1 MQSMNEAKM
10 GRSWLT
16 EAKQD
21 INQWSAS
28 MPKNADNQL
37 IDWQWVTCLDL
48 EHGIGAAQKPRHR
61 PDCRFG
67 RHRYRTFAD
76 SGNNGFMQDSALSA
90 QQLHNLLKKD
100 LTVRDRLESIIA
112 QCNTAFMTDFDR
124 LIASY
129 RLPRALAYANRRL
142 CDEIAMLRRI
152 GVAMGLWT
160 IAEERRE
167 RVTLPVLQPVAGAG
181 NRVNLDDIQDR
192 TSQIVNGR
200 AERRA
205 AEREQKRASDYAMS
219 RANLSGVT
227 SPGGSRV
234 FDYRGP

>member
-1 MQSMNEAKM
+1 MQSMNEAKT

-21 INQWSAS
+21 INQWSGHRCRK
-28 MPKNADNQL
+28 MPTTSLSTGSGSHPSTWNTALEPQQSQDIDLIAVLDAADTAL
-37 IDWQWVTCLDL
+37 LPTPEIT
-48 EHGIGAAQKPRHR
+48 
-61 PDCRFG
+61 
-67 RHRYRTFAD
+67 D
-76 SGNNGFMQDSALSA
+76 SMQDSSLSA

-167 RVTLPVLQPVAGAG
+167 RVTVPVLQPVVGAG
-181 NRVNLDDIQDR
+181 NRVNFDDIQDR
-192 TSQIVNGR
+192 TAQIVNGR

-205 AEREQKRASDYAMS
+205 ARA
-219 RANLSGVT
+219 
-227 SPGGSRV
+227 
-234 FDYRGP
+234 

>member
-1 MQSMNEAKM
+1 MQSMNEAKT

-21 INQWSAS
+21 INQWLAS

-37 IDWQWVTCLDL
+37 IDWQWVASLDL
-48 EHGIGAAQKPRHR
+48 EHGIGAAQSQNI
-61 PDCRFG
+61 DLIAVLNA
-67 RHRYRTFAD
+67 AD
-76 SGNNGFMQDSALSA
+76 TALLPTPETTDSMQDSVLSA

-100 LTVRDRLESIIA
+100 LAVRDRLESIIA

-160 IAEERRE
+160 IAEERRD
-167 RVTLPVLQPVAGAG
+167 G
-181 NRVNLDDIQDR
+181 
-192 TSQIVNGR
+192 
-200 AERRA
+200 
-205 AEREQKRASDYAMS
+205 
-219 RANLSGVT
+219 
-227 SPGGSRV
+227 
-234 FDYRGP
+234 